1 MKKFIYVLV
10 VGVVTAFLCMGC
22 GSDKEGT
29 AKAENTEQQ
38 TTEEATAIPEET
50 LAPTPEATEEPREE
64 VTIENEKTEAT
75 PEPTEE
81 PTPEPT
87 EEPVPQYTYT
97 DMSATMYAQQT
108 VNIRDLPDTDGNK
121 LGSLSTNDEIT
132 ITGQCNE
139 TSWYRFEYN
148 GTETVEP
155 EPTEEPTP
163 EPEPQAIYTYTD
175 MSATMYAQQTVN
187 VRDLPD
193 TNGNK
198 IGSLSTNDE
207 ITISAKCNE
216 TGWYRFE
223 YNGSVAYVSNKYV
236 GENKFEIQQAPTDN
250 GTEQMQATV
259 NSGTPEWTSGVLRE
273 NYGQYEDGTYWT
285 YTCGVGAPTSTYW
298 TNVCNI
304 IDYEYVGKYNV
315 NVYHLFNGEYRY
327 SYLTDREIYKVH
339 CGNINCI
346 YAMDN

>member
-1 MKKFIYVLV
+1 MKKRLLGLLLGVMLV
-10 VGVVTAFLCMGC
+10 FCCVGC
-22 GSDKEGT
+22 GAESKTTEPTET
-29 AKAENTEQQ
+29 ATAT
-38 TTEEATAIPEET
+38 TTEESTTEQTEEPTATPEKT
-50 LAPTPEATEEPREE
+50 TAPTPEATKEPSEETTAETEPE
-64 VTIENEKTEAT
+64 TTEAT
-75 PEPTEE
+75 PETTAE
-81 PTPEPT
+81 
-87 EEPVPQYTYT
+87 
-97 DMSATMYAQQT
+97 
-108 VNIRDLPDTDGNK
+108 L
-121 LGSLSTNDEIT
+121 
-132 ITGQCNE
+132 
-139 TSWYRFEYN
+139 
-148 GTETVEP
+148 

-193 TNGNK
+193 TSGNK
-198 IGSLSTNDE
+198 IGSLSANDE
-207 ITISAKCNE
+207 IIISGQCNE
-216 TGWYRFE
+216 TGWYMFE
-223 YNGSVAYVSNKYV
+223 YNDSVAFVSNKYV
-236 GENKFEIQQAPTDN
+236 NENKVEIQQAPTDN
-250 GTEQMQATV
+250 TTEQTQAPA

-285 YTCGVGAPTSTYW
+285 YICGVSAPTSTFW

-339 CGNINCI
+339 CENINCI

>member
-1 MKKFIYVLV
+1 MHKRLLTILATITLSTALLV
-10 VGVVTAFLCMGC
+10 GC
-22 GSDKEGT
+22 GNKQEEIPQ
-29 AKAENTEQQ
+29 A
-38 TTEEATAIPEET
+38 TTEEIAPEQTEEETTPPTEIPE
-50 LAPTPEATEEPREE
+50 PTPEATTEPVE
-64 VTIENEKTEAT
+64 EAT
-75 PEPTEE
+75 TEPETTEPMETVEPEPTEE

-87 EEPVPQYTYT
+87 EEPT
-97 DMSATMYAQQT
+97 
-108 VNIRDLPDTDGNK
+108 
-121 LGSLSTNDEIT
+121 
-132 ITGQCNE
+132 
-139 TSWYRFEYN
+139 
-148 GTETVEP
+148 
-155 EPTEEPTP
+155 
-163 EPEPQAIYTYTD
+163 PEPQAIYTYTD

-193 TNGNK
+193 TNGDK

-250 GTEQMQATV
+250 GTEQMQATA

>member
-1 MKKFIYVLV
+1 MHKRLLTILATITLSTALLV
-10 VGVVTAFLCMGC
+10 GC
-22 GSDKEGT
+22 GNKQEEIPQATTET
-29 AKAENTEQQ
+29 ATATTTEESITEQA
-38 TTEEATAIPEET
+38 EEATAT
-50 LAPTPEATEEPREE
+50 L
-64 VTIENEKTEAT
+64 EKTA
-75 PEPTEE
+75 E
-81 PTPEPT
+81 PTPEVKEEPSEETTTEPETEPT
-87 EEPVPQYTYT
+87 EI
-97 DMSATMYAQQT
+97 A
-108 VNIRDLPDTDGNK
+108 
-121 LGSLSTNDEIT
+121 
-132 ITGQCNE
+132 
-139 TSWYRFEYN
+139 
-148 GTETVEP
+148 EP

-163 EPEPQAIYTYTD
+163 ESEPQAIYTFTD

-193 TNGNK
+193 TNGDK

-250 GTEQMQATV
+250 GTEQMQAPA

>member
-1 MKKFIYVLV
+1 MHKRLLTILATITLSTALLV
-10 VGVVTAFLCMGC
+10 GC
-22 GSDKEGT
+22 GNKQEEIPQATTET
-29 AKAENTEQQ
+29 ATATTTEESITEQA
-38 TTEEATAIPEET
+38 EEATAT
-50 LAPTPEATEEPREE
+50 L
-64 VTIENEKTEAT
+64 EKTA
-75 PEPTEE
+75 E
-81 PTPEPT
+81 PTPEVKEEPSEETTTEPETEPT
-87 EEPVPQYTYT
+87 EI
-97 DMSATMYAQQT
+97 A
-108 VNIRDLPDTDGNK
+108 
-121 LGSLSTNDEIT
+121 
-132 ITGQCNE
+132 
-139 TSWYRFEYN
+139 
-148 GTETVEP
+148 EP

-163 EPEPQAIYTYTD
+163 ESEPQAIYTYTD

-193 TNGNK
+193 TNGDK

-236 GENKFEIQQAPTDN
+236 GENKFEIQQAPIDN
-250 GTEQMQATV
+250 GTEQMQATA

>member
-1 MKKFIYVLV
+1 MHKRLLTILATITLSTALLV
-10 VGVVTAFLCMGC
+10 GC
-22 GSDKEGT
+22 GNKQEEIPQ
-29 AKAENTEQQ
+29 A
-38 TTEEATAIPEET
+38 TTEEIAPEQTEEET
-50 LAPTPEATEEPREE
+50 ASPTEVAEQTPEATTEPVEE
-64 VTIENEKTEAT
+64 TTNE
-75 PEPTEE
+75 PEPTEIAE
-81 PTPEPT
+81 
-87 EEPVPQYTYT
+87 
-97 DMSATMYAQQT
+97 
-108 VNIRDLPDTDGNK
+108 L
-121 LGSLSTNDEIT
+121 
-132 ITGQCNE
+132 
-139 TSWYRFEYN
+139 
-148 GTETVEP
+148 

>member
-1 MKKFIYVLV
+1 MLV
-10 VGVVTAFLCMGC
+10 SVCAGC
-22 GSDKEGT
+22 GAESTTTEPTET
-29 AKAENTEQQ
+29 ATATTTEESITEQA
-38 TTEEATAIPEET
+38 EEATAT
-50 LAPTPEATEEPREE
+50 L
-64 VTIENEKTEAT
+64 EKTA
-75 PEPTEE
+75 E
-81 PTPEPT
+81 PTPEVKEEPSEETTTEPETEPT
-87 EEPVPQYTYT
+87 EI
-97 DMSATMYAQQT
+97 A
-108 VNIRDLPDTDGNK
+108 
-121 LGSLSTNDEIT
+121 
-132 ITGQCNE
+132 
-139 TSWYRFEYN
+139 
-148 GTETVEP
+148 EP

-163 EPEPQAIYTYTD
+163 ESEPQAIYTFTD

-193 TNGNK
+193 TNGDK

-250 GTEQMQATV
+250 GTEQMQATA

>member
-1 MKKFIYVLV
+1 MHKRLLIILTTITLSTALLV
-10 VGVVTAFLCMGC
+10 GC
-22 GSDKEGT
+22 GNKQEEIPQATIEESAPEQT
-29 AKAENTEQQ
+29 EEETTPPTEIAEQTPEANTEPV
-38 TTEEATAIPEET
+38 EEATIEPETET
-50 LAPTPEATEEPREE
+50 
-64 VTIENEKTEAT
+64 
-75 PEPTEE
+75 
-81 PTPEPT
+81 
-87 EEPVPQYTYT
+87 
-97 DMSATMYAQQT
+97 
-108 VNIRDLPDTDGNK
+108 
-121 LGSLSTNDEIT
+121 
-132 ITGQCNE
+132 
-139 TSWYRFEYN
+139 
-148 GTETVEP
+148 TETVEP
-155 EPTEEPTP
+155 EPSEEPTP
-163 EPEPQAIYTYTD
+163 EPEPKAIYTYTD

-193 TNGNK
+193 TNGDK

-250 GTEQMQATV
+250 GTEQMQATA

>member
-1 MKKFIYVLV
+1 MHKRLLTILATITLSTALLV
-10 VGVVTAFLCMGC
+10 GC
-22 GSDKEGT
+22 GNKQEEIPQ
-29 AKAENTEQQ
+29 A
-38 TTEEATAIPEET
+38 TTEEIAPEQTEEEATPPTEIAE
-50 LAPTPEATEEPREE
+50 PTPEATTEPVEEA
-64 VTIENEKTEAT
+64 TIEPETET
-75 PEPTEE
+75 
-81 PTPEPT
+81 
-87 EEPVPQYTYT
+87 
-97 DMSATMYAQQT
+97 
-108 VNIRDLPDTDGNK
+108 
-121 LGSLSTNDEIT
+121 
-132 ITGQCNE
+132 
-139 TSWYRFEYN
+139 
-148 GTETVEP
+148 TETVEP

-193 TNGNK
+193 TNGDK

-250 GTEQMQATV
+250 GTEQMQATA

>member
-1 MKKFIYVLV
+1 MHKRLLIILTTITLSTALLV
-10 VGVVTAFLCMGC
+10 GC
-22 GSDKEGT
+22 GNKQEEIPQ
-29 AKAENTEQQ
+29 A
-38 TTEEATAIPEET
+38 TTEEIAPEQTEEEATPPTEIAE
-50 LAPTPEATEEPREE
+50 PTPEATTEPVEEA
-64 VTIENEKTEAT
+64 TIEPETET
-75 PEPTEE
+75 
-81 PTPEPT
+81 
-87 EEPVPQYTYT
+87 
-97 DMSATMYAQQT
+97 
-108 VNIRDLPDTDGNK
+108 
-121 LGSLSTNDEIT
+121 
-132 ITGQCNE
+132 
-139 TSWYRFEYN
+139 
-148 GTETVEP
+148 TETVEP

-193 TNGNK
+193 TNGDK

-250 GTEQMQATV
+250 GTEQMQATA